1 MSTSIN
7 TNISA
12 LAAQSSLRKTGLAQ
26 ASSME
31 RLSTGIRIN
40 NAKDD
45 AAGLAIS
52 TRMTANI
59 RGISAAI
66 RNANDGISLT
76 QTAEGSLSV
85 IGDNLQRI
93 RELAVQSSNSSN
105 SSSDRLALNSE
116 ASQLV
121 AEIDRV
127 ASNTAFN
134 GIKLLDGTYQNQAL
148 QIGAG
153 NDSNDRI
160 SVSIGSAKAASL
172 GVGSGSSFGL
182 TMSAGTSV
190 KAVTLVSG
198 DLSINGVQVAGS
210 AIDGV
215 SSTFASGSGLA
226 KAAAINAVSGQTGVT
241 AAVGSTSWTGVA
253 ATTPTNAV
261 AAGSVLINGIDIGAI
276 EASTNAVDR
285 GTQVAAAINAKSNQ
299 TGVTASSD
307 SAGVLTLAAT
317 DGRNIAVKIA
327 NSTAASNT
335 GLAGTGVP
343 SAVTA
348 DTITISA
355 VTAATTNTL
364 IYGGLTFTVGSG
376 SASANDL
383 ASAFSNLSY
392 GMTAEQATAKLT
404 ASGFDTAVKGS
415 FTAGV
420 SVMSSGAASSAAIAN
435 VTNFATTI
443 NSLPVT
449 VTTAGTGAAT
459 ITASG
464 ATTRVSTS
472 QITLSTTNDGGITLG
487 GAKGLTAT
495 GQTAGYNASVST
507 LGSGVSNINLSTS
520 AGSQAA
526 LTVLDK
532 AINTISDSRASMGA
546 YQNRLNAAISN
557 LETTS
562 MNVQAS
568 RSRILDTDYAK
579 ETTNLAKSQIIT
591 QAATAMLAQANQS
604 AQSVLALLK

>member
-12 LAAQSSLRKTGLAQ
+12 LAAQSSLRKTGLTQDTA
-26 ASSME
+26 ME

-59 RGISAAI
+59 RGIAAAV

-76 QTAEGSLSV
+76 QTAEGSLTA
-85 IGDNLQRI
+85 IQDNLQRI

-105 SSSDRLALNSE
+105 SPSDRQALNAE

-127 ASNTAFN
+127 ASNSTFN

-153 NDSNDRI
+153 NDANDRI
-160 SVSIGSAKAASL
+160 FVSIGSAKASSL
-172 GVGSGSSFGL
+172 GVGSGSSYGL
-182 TMSAGTSV
+182 TLSAGTNV
-190 KAVTLVSG
+190 KAVALASG
-198 DLSINGVQVAGS
+198 DLSINGVQVAAS
-210 AIDGV
+210 ANDGV
-215 SSTFASGSGLA
+215 SSTFSNGSGLA
-226 KAAAINAVSGQTGVT
+226 KAAAINAVSGQSGVT
-241 AAVGSTSWTGVA
+241 ASVGSTTWTGVA
-253 ATTPTNAV
+253 ATTFTAV
-261 AAGSVLINGIDIGAI
+261 SSGSVLINGIDIGSI
-276 EASTNAVDR
+276 EASSNAVDR

-299 TGVTASSD
+299 TGVTATSD
-307 SAGVLTLAAT
+307 SSGVLSLSAT

-327 NSTAASNT
+327 SGAAALT

-348 DTITISA
+348 ET
-355 VTAATTNTL
+355 VTLSAATAPTTSTL
-364 IYGGLTFTVGSG
+364 TYGGLTFTVGSG
-376 SASANDL
+376 TATVAKLTD
-383 ASAFSNLSY
+383 AFSNLSY
-392 GMTAEQATAKLT
+392 GMTAAQATAKLT
-404 ASGFDTAVKGS
+404 AQGFDTATYGT
-415 FTAGV
+415 FTSGT
-420 SVMSSGAASSAAIAN
+420 SVISTGASDGASVLSN
-435 VTNFATTI
+435 VTNFATTT
-443 NSLPVT
+443 NTLPVT
-449 VTTAGTGAAT
+449 VTGTGTGALTLSAG
-459 ITASG
+459 G

-495 GQTAGYNASVST
+495 GQTAGYSASVAT
-507 LGSGVSNINLSTS
+507 LGSGVSSINLGTT

-546 YQNRLNAAISN
+546 YQNRLTAAISN

-562 MNVQAS
+562 MNLQAS